1 MSEKKHEDVGSYFSD
16 DIGEQSEQTEVN
28 HFNLSLDDDFDIYA
42 DISIENQQEL
52 KNKDNNTNI
61 WSSLGRGDDDHN
73 LKQIINDAFKEKL
86 PQLMEYRRKG
96 YNVIGLDEEG
106 IKQLEGMLKAVP
118 PEIQQPTMKNL
129 YSAAQKLLNTLKQNP
144 LLPEN
149 QDMIQQSNSVIR
161 NLNDALEAMNA
172 AGKVSQVTWE
182 QEVDRIARE
191 QRERLVAETM
201 HRLSETGDKHLFGS
215 DNDCF
220 QLSRQQRRQRAEGL
234 LFSEAN
240 LFTAEH
246 FKFER
251 LRKSLLAES
260 RVTRLKLAEYL
271 EKKSVGILTA
281 ARDAKIYAMKILLAQ
296 ARNNGF
302 NEKDL
307 MDAKQ
312 VNDWL
317 LNFQQYAR
325 HIPAVDGRMDDIIL
339 RNPFIVAV
347 KKRTSDEPAHI
358 KIARTIL
365 PVSEALGAVSVALW
379 QAKNRVQPLEERLE
393 KPYQDWMDKSWEEA
407 KKTGQKIKETSTHV
421 VRMMRHNASKIASM
435 ASHTLKGASDSE
447 GVNGAVKGTA
457 LLLLDEIQQAERRIK
472 LLPSSAW
479 MLQEAVEQHSSVT
492 QRRAYR
498 DELPELSE
506 LLNEQL
512 KHEEARWQA
521 VKKQSRDK
529 LQELIAPITR
539 LAQEKWEQDLY
550 FWLGEELRKERQD
563 RWKDIQHFDEIM
575 AEAVVQFAKM
585 ARELDGAA
593 IRLAEHGH
601 SGGKELQEKVA
612 KWLRDLSELKHKVKT
627 GVVTITGTSLD
638 NFSRD
643 GMLARGMSEWAEDLK
658 QSYLQEKRP
667 EDRAAAA
674 ELFERT
680 LIEIVEE
687 NRTHFAKESDPEAKR
702 FLKRLA
708 LALKHAAENATVY
721 PPTPEE
727 ILAGSRSLP
736 DDIRHWAE
744 KKVVSGAISAAFRG
758 GFKLVTGTFSLPIR
772 VAIRSAKTGGTLYR
786 GVRAINRS
794 VRLGQGP
801 ATQVKSKFI
810 NQELSKTAFRLTLSL
825 SPLVAWGMA
834 ASITAGRLCNEK
846 DYHKKII
853 KNIVIDLPEELLWIG
868 GYAGIN
874 AAIRAHAEKA
884 IQQAIQNALD
894 EQADKLTL
902 RINKEIAGKS
912 ADVNVEII
920 PQETS
925 VSPAETA
932 QSTPEPLSDFANTSQ
947 LTIPE
952 HLDIQDNNSAQQP
965 KIRHKRDASTQILTD
980 NDEHSEENKKY
991 FSTIKKDFNRNEN
1004 GGIEPFDETDRN
1016 KRSIPEK
1023 MMLNDIDNSEGEPSL
1038 RIKHS
1043 TPEKVTSASKKALV
1057 QINKDERNRIISFE
1071 LDEREKTNAFTQP
1084 DNKIPEDSSLTW
1096 WLKNKWR
1103 GTHIDLQ
1110 FYHPVSQGMLVSHTA
1125 EQDGIINEQYLYIDS
1140 HFWKFNGDIPKGE
1153 IINSKGAKVN
1163 VEYSYNH
1170 QQWYLSDGNQIRIY
1184 LNKAILKHEKFPHEL
1199 NRFIRKRMYKILMI
1213 NKGLSRR
1220 ELLICLN
1227 TELTVLFLKNNNSA
1241 DNKYLLNILKAKNE
1255 ILSRIENTSGRNGII
1270 SDKEIKLLN
1279 KFNIKPDRELIEKY
1293 LHLLHLRTEI
1303 ADRLEEREETLSHD
1317 ISEDRAWNDT
1327 LLMVGNNN
1335 RAQPQL
1341 DTEEL
1346 ENYLNKEEYLA
1357 EEKNRLEKLNKYDM
1371 DYLDKK
1377 IEKINSDIND
1387 KNGLI
1392 QEHNEKI
1399 RKFGPLATS
1408 ELMEKVDDT
1417 INKYRFLGAN
1427 PPPFII
1433 EMKEIKELKNELE
1446 SLSNESKSLSSKL
1459 ASLSKLKETLE
1470 GEKNKIKQE
1479 IDEYNNKYK
1488 IHQEAES
1495 LKEAIYLNNKKEFK
1509 DNDNKPAL
1517 NNNLLYELALTE
1529 LDLMELKIKNKEG
1542 DHSGNDVDA
1551 IKRINIAKGLVLI
1564 DKYYHNEYKN
1574 IIDSIKDTDIK
1585 RDYKKGFELKSLLSA
1600 NEAAKGININFINE
1614 DMGRKLLQAIIYW
1627 ASKRGDSL
1635 DNMRNKDI
1643 NEVLDNYYNDGYLFH
1658 LGTPKKSMPEGYV
1671 PLSSFLS
1678 SDYFESQ
1685 IEYNDQFNNYI
1696 NKGYADYEAGLRI
1709 RKLILSAGI
1718 SLEDLSQPIKK
1729 VNRYSLGRSEYGI
1742 VGELAFIQMHD
1753 GKWLFLS
1760 LVPNAYTTKIF
1771 TDKDMEDNPY
1781 LKALK
1786 TGNKDVIPAVPSERK
1801 QPCQG
1806 VTMCGGQ
1813 GAEWDDSV
1821 IGKNFF
1827 RMQGDRRNLSRNDIL
1842 NRVHYHLFQN
1852 VLYKDTPYFQGDF
1865 SDNRYFNIVK
1875 SSRNINNSND
1885 VDVITNANDCMKDVL
1900 SDLARKN
1907 KIEMY
1912 NPSLS
1917 QKFAFALIP
1926 FYKEIYY
1933 AKTDSE
1939 YTVNV
1944 PSLVMDSIN
1953 VALILGSAGVAI
1965 GEVMTQEF
1973 GSAIFEAVSSGRT
1986 LSLSGKELVTH
1997 VLVKLEGAALIT
2009 AKQTSKIL
2017 ASALYDVFEPFP
2029 IRGLS
2034 TNLIKVISEEEN
2046 TLKLVTNTQRSS
2058 TFSPLWRRNDINL
2071 DYVIPE
2077 NGVYK
2082 IRPEHAETM
2091 QHVENFIKQ
2100 DNNIYQVRWDK
2111 SNNTWRLMNPARPG
2125 INNYAP
2131 PVRQDN
2137 TGSWI
2142 IHSDVG
2148 LKGGGP
2154 IDDIRNYIARKSDIK
2169 TFNQS
2174 INDSATKWPPE
2185 PIDKNIHM
2193 IWIGTK
2199 NISEKN
2205 IKLSID
2211 TAKKNPDYNTSIIY
2225 DSGINGHEG
2234 AKNFM
2239 LEKFKDSNVNIID
2252 FRKKIYFSQLKQEPS
2267 FTYYEQAIAENKYAQ
2282 ASDILRLLVLKY
2294 EGGIYK
2300 DIDDIQVKGFGSL
2313 TFPKGIGVM
2322 REYAPEAGKATAFPN
2337 TPIAVTKNNPVINKT
2352 LDLAVSNYQRGE
2364 KNVLKLA
2371 GPDVFT
2377 QALYQEIPGLDSQV
2391 LNAQLDQFEL
2401 AKRQALGLPLEKPK
2415 NFADEQLTS
2424 AEKEKI
2430 NRPYQSMR
2438 GLSGYVEN
2446 GADHSW
2452 AVDTNIP
2459 STSTQTSTIVTPLA
2473 PKTEML
2479 PPVSSSSTKSST
2491 SAPVLQEKISY
2502 NLATDID
2509 ATDYLNQLKQ
2519 KTNINNKI
2527 SSPAGQCESLMKP
2540 VSDFMR
2546 ENGFTDI
2553 RYRGMFIWNNATE
2566 QIPMNHF
2573 VVVGKKVGKDYVFDV
2588 SAHQF
2593 ENKGMPDLNGP
2604 LILAAEDW
2612 AKKYKGATTR
2622 KLIYYSDFKNASTA
2636 TNTYNA
2642 LPRELVLESMEGK
2655 TFITSPNWYQTFK
2668 RTHNIHP
2675 EVTVSDPATFSL
2687 HYSVNPTAENLS
2699 PPPIPSHG
2707 QVPKTVT
2714 PPPPPMRSP
2723 LSLSEPLPK
2732 LPANKTKPIEFNPG
2746 ENQEHFS
2753 KLEEAGKRYYKDD
2766 KSRQAAPVNTMSDFG
2781 NRYLSRTTEAPAPSN
2796 VAHLALGNIYNT
2808 KVTAKGAE
2816 KPAYDIYISKDGESL
2831 ITSSSYKVDDITTD
2845 SKFGKPLPYSE
2856 IMFNSLKK
2864 SGVDPKNLK
2873 RSVQASIE
2881 NQVTQDVIS
2890 AIGTRIQRGQVIRVS
2905 PTENPEAFYTLL
2917 GTDNCKATLHMLNQ
2931 HAEEFGHKVV
2941 TSIEFKGTGYLVMN
2955 IGTSTQTSTIV
2966 TPPPMPGTSQL
2977 VQ

>member
-1 MSEKKHEDVGSYFSD
+1 MLSHDILPEKLLVSEKKHENVGSYFSD
-16 DIGEQSEQTEVN
+16 DIGEQSEQTEVS
-28 HFNLSLDDDFDIYA
+28 HFNLSLDDAFDIYA

-73 LKQIINDAFKEKL
+73 LKKIINDAFKEKL

-96 YNVIGLDEEG
+96 YNVIGLDKEG
-106 IKQLEGMLKAVP
+106 IKKLEGMLKAVP

-129 YSAAQKLLNTLKQNP
+129 YSAAQELLNTLKQHP

-149 QDMIQQSNSVIR
+149 QDMIQQSNLVIR
-161 NLNDALEAMNA
+161 NLSDALEAINA
-172 AGKVSQVTWE
+172 VSKVNQVEWWE
-182 QEVDRIARE
+182 EVHKTNKAQSDRLIAATLEELFFKVKDKRLPGSNDDYCQQERE
-191 QRERLVAETM
+191 ETERKIKDL
-201 HRLSETGDKHLFGS
+201 LLYDGY
-215 DNDCF
+215 
-220 QLSRQQRRQRAEGL
+220 QL
-234 LFSEAN
+234 
-240 LFTAEH
+240 TAEH
-246 FKFER
+246 FKFGR

-281 ARDAKIYAMKILLAQ
+281 ARDAKMYAMKILLAQ
-296 ARNNGF
+296 TRNNGF
-302 NEKDL
+302 NAKDL
-307 MDAKQ
+307 INAGQ
-312 VNDWL
+312 VNDRL
-317 LNFQQYAR
+317 LSFQQYAR
-325 HIPAVDGRMDDIIL
+325 HIRAVDGEIDGIIL
-339 RNPFIVAV
+339 SNPLVVACI
-347 KKRTSDEPAHI
+347 KETNDEPAHI
-358 KIARTIL
+358 KIARAIL
-365 PVSEALGAVSVALW
+365 PVSEELGTVSKVLRET
-379 QAKNRVQPLEERLE
+379 KEKVQPSKPKEELNH
-393 KPYQDWMDKSWEEA
+393 PHQDWWNRGDELWKYI
-407 KKTGQKIKETSTHV
+407 KKTSWNIKETSVHV
-421 VRMMRHNASKIASM
+421 TQMVGYEASKTASR
-435 ASHTLKGASDSE
+435 AKHKLKESSYSE
-447 GVNGAVKGTA
+447 SINGAVKGTA
-457 LLLLDEIQQAERRIK
+457 LLLLDEIQQAENRIRQI
-472 LLPSSAW
+472 PQFAW
-479 MLQEAVEQHSSVT
+479 DVQEAVEQHSSVI
-492 QRRAYR
+492 QRTAYP

-539 LAQEKWEQDLY
+539 LAQEKWAQDLY
-550 FWLGEELRKERQD
+550 FQLGEELRKERQD
-563 RWKDIQHFDEIM
+563 RWKDIQQFDEIM
-575 AEAVVQFAKM
+575 AEAVGQFAEM
-585 ARELDGAA
+585 ARELDSEAV
-593 IRLAEHGH
+593 RLAEHGH

-612 KWLRDLSELKHKVKT
+612 KWLRDLSKLKGKVKA
-627 GVVTITGTSLD
+627 GVAKITGTSLD
-638 NFSRD
+638 NFSRS

-658 QSYLQEKRP
+658 QSYLQETLQ
-667 EDRAAAA
+667 EGSAVAA

-680 LIEIVEE
+680 LMEVVEE
-687 NRTHFAKESDPEAKR
+687 NRTHFAKESDPEAER

-708 LALKHAAENATVY
+708 LALKHAAENTTVY

-736 DDIRHWAE
+736 EDIRHWAE

-758 GFKLVTGTFSLPIR
+758 GFKLVTGTFSLPVRVVIR
-772 VAIRSAKTGGTLYR
+772 GAKTGGTLYR

-834 ASITAGRLCNEK
+834 ASITAGRLYNEK
-846 DYHKKII
+846 DYPEKII

-884 IQQAIQNALD
+884 IQQAIQHALD
-894 EQADKLTL
+894 EQADKLAL

-932 QSTPEPLSDFANTSQ
+932 QSTPEPLSDFASTSQ
-947 LTIPE
+947 LTMPE
-952 HLDIQDNNSAQQP
+952 LIDIQDNNSAQQP
-965 KIRHKRDASTQILTD
+965 KVRRKRDVSVESEISID
-980 NDEHSEENKKY
+980 NLNIINANTREDKVNSEIKSELRSELKRFENSDANSPMSDVERAIFIDLFLYKNKYEVSESQQDYKNTWLKFRRELESQENKEIKEYLRFRSIIEAYEIYDKKRLDDDTIPEAGTIIKEVIDFFQKLKKENPITFMKLAEAMVKFQYYYEEEDENEDRYFKMAEIYYFLNKTENEKKSKTFHLDIIDKYPNENNRLLDEFFLNKNNNNPDLDEIIYKLQSMQEKYRESYEMLSKVENIHQVLSDDSKNEENI
-991 FSTIKKDFNRNEN
+991 FLD
-1004 GGIEPFDETDRN
+1004 
-1016 KRSIPEK
+1016 
-1023 MMLNDIDNSEGEPSL
+1023 
-1038 RIKHS
+1038 
-1043 TPEKVTSASKKALV
+1043 
-1057 QINKDERNRIISFE
+1057 NRIIAAQVFDGSI
-1071 LDEREKTNAFTQP
+1071 N
-1084 DNKIPEDSSLTW
+1084 ISLQDKKK
-1096 WLKNKWR
+1096 WLNR
-1103 GTHIDLQ
+1103 YDQIR
-1110 FYHPVSQGMLVSHTA
+1110 
-1125 EQDGIINEQYLYIDS
+1125 NEE
-1140 HFWKFNGDIPKGE
+1140 G
-1153 IINSKGAKVN
+1153 
-1163 VEYSYNH
+1163 
-1170 QQWYLSDGNQIRIY
+1170 SDGWKLMHIESILINLRRINTAINLTAMKSESALLLIDKL
-1184 LNKAILKHEKFPHEL
+1184 LNFQKKARENILHISETPHED
-1199 NRFIRKRMYKILMI
+1199 FTSYSQFKTRKELGNDDSKYYAQFDNYK
-1213 NKGLSRR
+1213 
-1220 ELLICLN
+1220 
-1227 TELTVLFLKNNNSA
+1227 
-1241 DNKYLLNILKAKNE
+1241 DNHDAEKEAKE
-1255 ILSRIENTSGRNGII
+1255 ILSQVVARASLSFSELFDKVESIKLFSFVYKNRDGGAPLAAPGRTVVIKFPGKDTGGLVISNLFLRNHVKRISTKEMEDLKPLTEGMYTRATQHRSLGSYYHIGSQSEHTNALEILSGMNKEELKTHLKKQGIWFGEPALFSNEYPKQENTGHLENTTLKNAIIGVSTIQNNAAANYLRSTMYESTGWEKLGDRFIPFYEIGRRKHYDREYEINSEQLTLDIITSIAIAYPAARGIVATIRSSAIPSILKSGLRG
-1270 SDKEIKLLN
+1270 SALFKSLSLELGKMG
-1279 KFNIKPDRELIEKY
+1279 FNASKVFGGAVYELIEPYPINSHLNRHNVFNKVKDTAWEFHTDVGLKGGGLKDFIDRFTKEPKEITISGYKFKRIKY
-1293 LHLLHLRTEI
+1293 NQENFDTMQRMALDYAYNPDSKGKI
-1303 ADRLEEREETLSHD
+1303 AQAQQAYKTGKEDYNAPQYDNFNGLS
-1317 ISEDRAWNDT
+1317 
-1327 LLMVGNNN
+1327 
-1335 RAQPQL
+1335 
-1341 DTEEL
+1341 
-1346 ENYLNKEEYLA
+1346 
-1357 EEKNRLEKLNKYDM
+1357 
-1371 DYLDKK
+1371 LDKK
-1377 IEKINSDIND
+1377 IERYISPDTDATTKGVLAGKMNESIKDINAFQTAKD
-1387 KNGLI
+1387 AQSWKKSANKANKVVLTPQNLYLKGKPSECLPESVLMGWALQSSQDAKLSKMLMGIYSSNDITSNPLYKSLKELHANG
-1392 QEHNEKI
+1392 NAS
-1399 RKFGPLATS
+1399 KFNASATSISNINVSNLATS
-1408 ELMEKVDDT
+1408 ETKLFPTEISSVRVDAPKHT
-1417 INKYRFLGAN
+1417 MLISK
-1427 PPPFII
+1427 
-1433 EMKEIKELKNELE
+1433 IKNRE
-1446 SLSNESKSLSSKL
+1446 
-1459 ASLSKLKETLE
+1459 
-1470 GEKNKIKQE
+1470 NKIKYVFYDPNYGMAYFDKHSDMAAFFQ
-1479 IDEYNNKYK
+1479 
-1488 IHQEAES
+1488 
-1495 LKEAIYLNNKKEFK
+1495 KKMQQYDF
-1509 DNDNKPAL
+1509 P
-1517 NNNLLYELALTE
+1517 
-1529 LDLMELKIKNKEG
+1529 
-1542 DHSGNDVDA
+1542 
-1551 IKRINIAKGLVLI
+1551 
-1564 DKYYHNEYKN
+1564 
-1574 IIDSIKDTDIK
+1574 
-1585 RDYKKGFELKSLLSA
+1585 
-1600 NEAAKGININFINE
+1600 
-1614 DMGRKLLQAIIYW
+1614 
-1627 ASKRGDSL
+1627 
-1635 DNMRNKDI
+1635 
-1643 NEVLDNYYNDGYLFH
+1643 
-1658 LGTPKKSMPEGYV
+1658 
-1671 PLSSFLS
+1671 
-1678 SDYFESQ
+1678 
-1685 IEYNDQFNNYI
+1685 
-1696 NKGYADYEAGLRI
+1696 
-1709 RKLILSAGI
+1709 
-1718 SLEDLSQPIKK
+1718 
-1729 VNRYSLGRSEYGI
+1729 
-1742 VGELAFIQMHD
+1742 
-1753 GKWLFLS
+1753 
-1760 LVPNAYTTKIF
+1760 
-1771 TDKDMEDNPY
+1771 
-1781 LKALK
+1781 
-1786 TGNKDVIPAVPSERK
+1786 
-1801 QPCQG
+1801 
-1806 VTMCGGQ
+1806 
-1813 GAEWDDSV
+1813 DDSV
-1821 IGKNFF
+1821 SFHPLDYSNVSDIKISG
-1827 RMQGDRRNLSRNDIL
+1827 RNLNEIIDGEIPL
-1842 NRVHYHLFQN
+1842 
-1852 VLYKDTPYFQGDF
+1852 LYKQ
-1865 SDNRYFNIVK
+1865 
-1875 SSRNINNSND
+1875 
-1885 VDVITNANDCMKDVL
+1885 
-1900 SDLARKN
+1900 
-1907 KIEMY
+1907 E
-1912 NPSLS
+1912 
-1917 QKFAFALIP
+1917 
-1926 FYKEIYY
+1926 
-1933 AKTDSE
+1933 
-1939 YTVNV
+1939 
-1944 PSLVMDSIN
+1944 
-1953 VALILGSAGVAI
+1953 GV
-1965 GEVMTQEF
+1965 Q
-1973 GSAIFEAVSSGRT
+1973 
-1986 LSLSGKELVTH
+1986 
-1997 VLVKLEGAALIT
+1997 LEGIT
-2009 AKQTSKIL
+2009 PRDGIYRVPPK
-2017 ASALYDVFEPFP
+2017 
-2029 IRGLS
+2029 
-2034 TNLIKVISEEEN
+2034 N
-2046 TLKLVTNTQRSS
+2046 TLGVQETKHYIIVN
-2058 TFSPLWRRNDINL
+2058 ND
-2071 DYVIPE
+2071 
-2077 NGVYK
+2077 
-2082 IRPEHAETM
+2082 
-2091 QHVENFIKQ
+2091 
-2100 DNNIYQVRWDK
+2100 IYQVEWDQT
-2111 SNNTWRLMNPARPG
+2111 NNTWRVFDPSNTNRSRPTV
-2125 INNYAP
+2125 
-2131 PVRQDN
+2131 PVKQDTN
-2137 TGSWI
+2137 GEWFK
-2142 IHSDVG
+2142 HSETG

-2154 IDDIRNYIARKSDIK
+2154 IDDIRKYIARKSAIK
-2169 TFNQS
+2169 IFNQS
-2174 INDSATKWPPE
+2174 INYSATKWPPE

-2225 DSGINGHEG
+2225 DSGISGHEG
-2234 AKNFM
+2234 AKKFM
-2239 LEKFKDSNVNIID
+2239 LEKFQDSNVNIID
-2252 FRKKIYFSQLKQEPS
+2252 FRKKSYFSQLKQEPS
-2267 FTYYEQAIAENKYAQ
+2267 FAYYEQVIAENKYAQ

-2337 TPIAVTKNNPVINKT
+2337 TPIAVTKNNPIINKT

-2377 QALYQEIPGLDSQV
+2377 QALYQEIPGLDSKV
-2391 LNAQLDQFEL
+2391 LNAQLYQLEL
-2401 AKRQALGLPLEKPK
+2401 AKRQALGVPLEKPK

-2430 NRPYQSMR
+2430 NRPYQSIR

-2479 PPVSSSSTKSST
+2479 PPVPSSSTKSST

-2612 AKKYKGATTR
+2612 AKKYRGATTR

-2687 HYSVNPTAENLS
+2687 NYSVNPTAENLS
-2699 PPPIPSHG
+2699 PPPPPPIPSHG

-2723 LSLSEPLPK
+2723 LSLSQPLER
-2732 LPANKTKPIEFNPG
+2732 LPANKTKPIGFNPG
-2746 ENQEHFS
+2746 ENKASFS
-2753 KLEEAGKRYYKDD
+2753 KLEEAGKHYYKDD
-2766 KSRQAAPVNTMSDFG
+2766 KSRQAAPVNTMSDFD
-2781 NRYLSRTTEAPAPSN
+2781 NRYLSHTTEAPAPSN
-2796 VAHLALGNIYNT
+2796 VAHLAPGNIYNT

-2881 NQVTQDVIS
+2881 NKVTQDVIS

-2905 PTENPEAFYTLL
+2905 PTENPDAFYTLL